1 MFVLN
6 GADAKMVTLSVHLP
20 VIFDKFGKNGILFS

>member
-6 GADAKMVTLSVHLP
+6 GASSKMVTLSAQIP
-20 VIFDKFGKNGILFS
+20 VIFDESGKNGILFS

>member
-6 GADAKMVTLSVHLP
+6 GAEVKMVTLSVHLP